1 MLLSKGHIQK
11 ILTMDL
17 VNLVLPP
24 FTPLP
29 LMGLVNKIIMKIG
42 EVFTPP
48 LPLVRIGK
56 SDKRI
61 GGLNKQFF
69 EVFPVLTLSPEPQQC
84 KDSLQKK

>member
-1 MLLSKGHIQK
+1 M
-11 ILTMDL
+11 
-17 VNLVLPP
+17 VLPP

-42 EVFTPP
+42 EVLPP

-56 SDKRI
+56 SDKRF

-69 EVFPVLTLSPEPQQC
+69 EVFPVLTLSPE
-84 KDSLQKK
+84 LEGHFGLL

>member
-1 MLLSKGHIQK
+1 M
-11 ILTMDL
+11 
-17 VNLVLPP
+17 VLPP

-42 EVFTPP
+42 EVFTP

-61 GGLNKQFF
+61 GGFKKQFF
-69 EVFPVLTLSPEPQQC
+69 EVFPVLPLSPELD
-84 KDSLQKK
+84 KLKRGKILSFNSVSYIFLL